1 MGRPKGDAARS
12 KARPS
17 SSSLAASLL
26 PSGSAAAGLG
36 FGGYVGSSRFESS
49 ISNEDSAPL
58 LDLDSEMAQH
68 LQRLSRKDPTTKI
81 KALASLSEL
90 VKQKKGKELLPLI
103 PQWTFE
109 YKKLILDYNRDVRRA
124 THEVMA
130 NVVAGVGRDLA
141 PHLKSIMG
149 PWWFSQFD
157 LASEVSQAAKSSLQ
171 AAFPAQEK
179 RLDALNLCSAEIFAY
194 LEENLK
200 LTPQNLSDK
209 ALASDELEEMY
220 QQMISSSL
228 VALATLLDILLHEPD
243 NAGSASLN
251 AESKLATKA
260 RRVATSS
267 AEKLFSFHKCF
278 LNFLKSE
285 SPSIRSATYSLL
297 SSFIK
302 NVPEVF
308 SEGDVRCL
316 APALLG
322 VFRENNP
329 ICHSS
334 MWEAVLLFFR
344 KFPQSWGNL
353 NVHKS
358 VLNHLWQFLRNRCFG
373 SPLVSY
379 PALILFLEVM
389 PTQSVEADKF
399 FVNFFTNLLA
409 GRSMCD
415 SRADQLSLLRATTE
429 CFLWGLR
436 NSSRYCDN
444 PNSIQDLQVAL
455 IDKVLV
461 KILWANLFELP
472 KGSTPPIQKKPAET
486 LSMSSSVS
494 FLSELGR
501 CIIEILSGV
510 NLLEQKLLS
519 FFFKYVQ
526 ESFLNTLQQGNL
538 EIITGSMK
546 KMIDFLLLL
555 ERDSVSEAESWPLD
569 QFIRPLLSKAF
580 PWIKSSELI
589 DAVKLLSVSVSIF
602 GPRKIVP
609 SFTGCIETS
618 TLLSDDEGSDMS
630 SEKFIKVFREVLI
643 PWCMDG
649 HDSSTAAKQD
659 LLLSLLDDE
668 CFTQQW
674 SDVISY
680 VFDQQH
686 QGFNNLA
693 SIEMLL
699 EKARGEIT
707 KRSSGLGLNKRI
719 GSRPVDW
726 HHNLIESTAISLVHS
741 SSMTTTSTAQFLCSV
756 LGGSTEDSSISFV
769 SRSSLV
775 LIYRGILERL
785 LSFIKQSPLCS
796 VNDTCSSLIA
806 VAVDI
811 EFDLSSSV
819 DATTV
824 AKFAAEV
831 IDGSIFSLKG
841 LNQDATLLSTILS
854 SIFII
859 DLENRLSSLVD
870 NTLYE
875 FKEKRK
881 DRDLVCGFV
890 HAVCSKINNQ
900 FWKSINYDVRKSTAR
915 ILAQSLRSVVQL
927 EDDLQPCQLTL
938 LCASWMPEV
947 LEYLSLDQT
956 DEENIC
962 GLLLLES
969 DVWPMWISPSSL
981 ASINTRDLP
990 AHLYE
995 LRASKSQR
1003 FVSFIESLVMK
1014 MGIHRFLGGHKD
1026 NGLSSQAWLSAEIL
1040 CTWEWPGGS
1049 VQTSF
1054 LPALVSYCKSEP
1066 ARADLLNFIFEILLN
1081 GALVHGED
1089 EEAERESS
1097 EHMWVELNN
1106 HIEDVQEPFLRAL
1119 VSLTSTLF
1127 KENIWREEEAIAAF
1141 KMVTDKLF
1149 IGEET
1154 SKNCLRT
1161 IPFIMSIII
1170 SPLRTTTK
1178 SDVSGEDT
1186 GLPLEVFLRGWL
1198 ERSLSFPPLVLWQSG
1213 EDMEDWYQL
1222 VISCYPVSEMAEE
1235 DKAPQMHVSNE
1246 ERTLLLDLFRKQRQV
1261 PRASSVVTQL
1271 PAVQIL
1277 LARLIAVAVSYCGN
1291 DFNEEDWDF
1300 VFSNLKRLIQS
1311 AVVVMEETSENVNEF
1326 ISGVSSKEK
1335 EIDTLEGL
1343 GHIVSISDPSLANAK
1358 NALSAFSL
1366 LNALV
1371 KHKSVEGENNLNSL
1385 ADEIWEPVKDRILEG
1400 VLRLFFC
1407 TGLAEA
1413 IAASYS
1419 PEAASL
1425 VASYRVDHLQFWE
1438 LVAHLVV
1445 DSSPRARD
1453 RAVRAVEFWGLSK
1466 GAINSLYA
1474 IMFSSAPIPSLQR
1487 AAYTVLST
1495 EPISRLA
1502 IVADGNASPSD
1513 ESLIDQD
1520 SINVPS
1526 EERLGLRDEIS
1537 CMVEELNYEL
1547 LDTDLTAPER
1557 VQTFLAWS
1565 LLLSHV
1571 NSLPS
1576 LTQGRDRLVQYIER
1590 TANPLILDS
1599 LFQHIP
1605 LELYMA
1611 QSLKKKDA
1619 IGLSDLSGVASAAV
1633 LAITTG
1639 SSLSTV
1645 ESLWPIDTGKMAA
1658 LAGAIYGLMIRVLPA
1673 YVRGWFSEMRDRSA
1687 SSSIEAF
1694 TRSWCSPS
1702 LIMNELSQIKKA
1714 DFNDDSFSVSISKSA
1729 NEVVATYTK
1738 DETGMDLVIRL
1749 PVSYPLRPVDVNC
1762 TKSIGISD
1770 AKQRKWLMSMLMF
1783 VRNQNGALAEAIRI
1797 WKRNSDKEFEGVEDC
1812 PICYSVI
1819 HTVNHSLPRRAC
1831 VTCKYKFH
1839 KACLDKWFL
1848 TSHKKARGLKKHLKR
1863 LNAPKHWML
1872 DKLGGAFAPKPSSG
1886 PHKSREC
1893 LPLVLIIRNRLKYA
1907 LTYREVISILMQR
1920 HIQVDGKVR
1929 TDKTYPAGFMD
1940 VVSIPKTNENFRLLY
1955 DTKGRFRLHSIRD
1968 EEAKFKLCKVRTIQV
1983 GQKGI
1988 PYLNT
1993 YDGRTIRY
2001 PDPLI
2006 KPNDTIKLDL
2016 EENKIV
2022 DSIKFDVGNVVMV
2035 TGGRNRGRVGVIK
2048 NREKHKG
2055 SFETIHIQ
2063 DSTGHEFATR
2073 LGNVFTLGKG
2083 TKPWV
2088 SLPKGK
2094 GIKLTIIEEARK
2106 RLAGQ
2111 QAA

>member
-26 PSGSAAAGLG
+26 PSGSAAAAVG
-36 FGGYVGSSRFESS
+36 FGGYVGSSRFENPL
-49 ISNEDSAPL
+49 SNEDSAPF
-58 LDLDSEMAQH
+58 LDLDSEVAQH

-81 KALASLSEL
+81 KALASLLEL
-90 VKQKKGKELLPLI
+90 LKQKKGKELLPLI

-124 THEVMA
+124 THDVMT
-130 NVVAGVGRDLA
+130 NVVTGVGRDLA

-157 LASEVSQAAKSSLQ
+157 LVSEVAQAAKSSLQ

-243 NAGSASLN
+243 KAGSANIN
-251 AESKLATKA
+251 AESKLASKA

-267 AEKLFSFHKCF
+267 AEKLFSVHKCF

-285 SPSIRSATYSLL
+285 SPSVRSATYSLL

-334 MWEAVLLFFR
+334 MWEAFLLFSR
-344 KFPQSWGNL
+344 KFPHSWVHI

-358 VLNHLWQFLRNRCFG
+358 VLNHLWQFLRNGCFG
-373 SPLVSY
+373 SPRVSY

-399 FVNFFTNLLA
+399 FVNFFKNLLA

-415 SRADQLSLLRATTE
+415 SSSMDQLSLLRATSE
-429 CFLWGLR
+429 CFLWGIR
-436 NSSRYCDN
+436 NASRYCDG
-444 PNSIQDLQVAL
+444 PNSIHDLQVDL

-461 KILWANLFELP
+461 KILWANFFEP
-472 KGSTPPIQKKPAET
+472 SKDGVPPIQRKPAET
-486 LSMSSSVS
+486 LSMNDSVS
-494 FLSELGR
+494 YLQELGR
-501 CIIEILSGV
+501 CILEILSGINMLEQ
-510 NLLEQKLLS
+510 NLLSS
-519 FFFKYVQ
+519 FCKSVQ
-526 ESFLNTLQQGNL
+526 ESFLNMLQQGNL
-538 EIITGSMK
+538 EVVAGSMR

-555 ERDSVSEAESWPLD
+555 VKYSVLKGEGWPLD
-569 QFIRPLLSKAF
+569 QFLGPLLSKAF
-580 PWIKSSELI
+580 PWIKSSESI
-589 DAVKLLSVSVSIF
+589 DGLKLLSASASTF
-602 GPRKIVP
+602 GPKKIVP
-609 SFTGCIETS
+609 VLVSDIENS
-618 TLLSDDEGSDMS
+618 TLLSVEEGRDISP
-630 SEKFIKVFREVLI
+630 EKFIKVFQEIFI

-649 HDSSTAAKQD
+649 YNSTTAAKQD

-680 VFDQQH
+680 VFNQQN

-693 SIEMLL
+693 AMEILL
-699 EKARGEIT
+699 EKARDEVT
-707 KRSSGLGLNKRI
+707 KRSSGLELNQRI
-719 GSRPVDW
+719 GSRPDHW
-726 HHNLIESTAISLVHS
+726 HHRLIESTAISLVCS
-741 SSMTTTSTAQFLCSV
+741 SPVTTTSAAQFLCSV
-756 LGGSTEDSSISFV
+756 LGGSKEDSSISFV

-775 LIYRGILERL
+775 LIYRGILEKL
-785 LSFIKQSPLCS
+785 LSFIKLSPLCS
-796 VNDTCSSLIA
+796 INDTCSSLI
-806 VAVDI
+806 VDAVDI

-819 DATTV
+819 DVIAV

-831 IDGSIFSLKG
+831 IDGSFFILKT

-859 DLENRLSSLVD
+859 DLESRISSLVD
-870 NTLYE
+870 NTLYDYE

-881 DRDLVCGFV
+881 DRNPVCDFV
-890 HAVCSKINNQ
+890 HAVCSKMNNQ
-900 FWKSINYDVRKSTAR
+900 FWKSINYDVRKSSAN
-915 ILAQSLRSVVQL
+915 ILVRSIRSVVLL

-938 LCASWMPEV
+938 LCASWMPEM

-956 DEENIC
+956 DEEYVC

-969 DVWPMWISPSSL
+969 DVWPVWISPSSS
-981 ASINTRDLP
+981 ASINTHGMP
-990 AHLYE
+990 AHLCE
-995 LRASKSQR
+995 LRKSKSQR
-1003 FVSFIESLVMK
+1003 FVSFIDSLIMK
-1014 MGIHRFLGGHKD
+1014 IGIHRFLVAHKE
-1026 NGLSSQAWLSAEIL
+1026 NGFSAQAWLFAEIL
-1040 CTWEWPGGS
+1040 CTWKWPGGS

-1054 LPALVSYCKSEP
+1054 LPALVSFCRSEP
-1066 ARADLLNFIFEILLN
+1066 SSGGLLNSIFDILLN
-1081 GALVHGED
+1081 GALVHGD
-1089 EEAERESS
+1089 DERESS
-1097 EHMWVELNN
+1097 GNMWVDFNN
-1106 HIEDVQEPFLRAL
+1106 HIEDVEEPFLRAL
-1119 VSLTSTLF
+1119 VSLIFTLF
-1127 KENIWREEEAIAAF
+1127 KEDLWREEEAMVAF
-1141 KMVTDKLF
+1141 KLLTDKLF

-1154 SKNCLRT
+1154 SKNCLRI

-1170 SPLRTTTK
+1170 SPLRTNTK
-1178 SDVSGEDT
+1178 SGVSGEDT
-1186 GLPLEVFLRGWL
+1186 VLPLEDFLRGWL
-1198 ERSLSFPPLVLWQSG
+1198 ETSLSFPPLVLWQNG
-1213 EDMEDWYQL
+1213 EDMQDWFQL
-1222 VISCYPVSEMAEE
+1222 VISCYPVSENAEE
-1235 DKAPQMHVSNE
+1235 AKALQRHVSNE
-1246 ERTLLLDLFRKQRQV
+1246 ERTLLLDLFRKQKQL
-1261 PRASSVVTQL
+1261 PAASSVVTQL

-1277 LARLIAVAVSYCGN
+1277 LAKLIVVAVSYCGN

-1311 AVVVMEETSENVNEF
+1311 AVVVMEETTENVNDF
-1326 ISGVSSKEK
+1326 ISGISSVEK

-1343 GHIVSISDPSLANAK
+1343 GHIVSISDRSLDNAK

-1371 KHKSVEGENNLNSL
+1371 KHKSVEGGHSLNSL
-1385 ADEIWEPVKDRILEG
+1385 ADEIWDPVKDRILEG

-1419 PEAASL
+1419 LEAASL
-1425 VASYRVDHLQFWE
+1425 VASFRVDHLQFWE
-1438 LVAHLVV
+1438 LVAQLIV

-1466 GAINSLYA
+1466 GAISSLYA
-1474 IMFSSAPIPSLQR
+1474 IMFSSKPIHSLQL
-1487 AAYTVLST
+1487 AAYIVLST

-1513 ESLIDQD
+1513 ESLNDQD
-1520 SINVPS
+1520 SSNVGLPS
-1526 EERLGLRDEIS
+1526 EENLRLRDEVS
-1537 CMVEELNYEL
+1537 CMVEKLNYEL
-1547 LDTDLTAPER
+1547 LDTDLTATER

-1576 LTQGRDRLVQYIER
+1576 LTQGRERLVRYIEK

-1611 QSLKKKDA
+1611 QSLKKKD
-1619 IGLSDLSGVASAAV
+1619 GDVPSELSVVASAATH
-1633 LAITTG
+1633 AITTG

-1645 ESLWPIDTGKMAA
+1645 ESLWPIETGKMAS
-1658 LAGAIYGLMIRVLPA
+1658 LAGAIYGLMLRVLPA
-1673 YVRGWFSEMRDRSA
+1673 YVREWFSEMRDRSA
-1687 SSSIEAF
+1687 SSLIEAF

-1702 LIMNELSQIKKA
+1702 LIENELSQIKRA

-1819 HTVNHSLPRRAC
+1819 HTANHSLPRRAC

-1848 TSHKKARGLKKHLKR
+1848 TSHKKV
-1863 LNAPKHWML
+1863 
-1872 DKLGGAFAPKPSSG
+1872 
-1886 PHKSREC
+1886 C
-1893 LPLVLIIRNRLKYA
+1893 PLCQ
-1907 LTYREVISILMQR
+1907 S
-1920 HIQVDGKVR
+1920 
-1929 TDKTYPAGFMD
+1929 P
-1940 VVSIPKTNENFRLLY
+1940 
-1955 DTKGRFRLHSIRD
+1955 
-1968 EEAKFKLCKVRTIQV
+1968 C
-1983 GQKGI
+1983 
-1988 PYLNT
+1988 
-1993 YDGRTIRY
+1993 
-2001 PDPLI
+2001 
-2006 KPNDTIKLDL
+2006 
-2016 EENKIV
+2016 
-2022 DSIKFDVGNVVMV
+2022 
-2035 TGGRNRGRVGVIK
+2035 
-2048 NREKHKG
+2048 
-2055 SFETIHIQ
+2055 
-2063 DSTGHEFATR
+2063 
-2073 LGNVFTLGKG
+2073 
-2083 TKPWV
+2083 
-2088 SLPKGK
+2088 
-2094 GIKLTIIEEARK
+2094 
-2106 RLAGQ
+2106 
-2111 QAA
+2111 

>member
-1 MGRPKGDAARS
+1 MGKPKGDAARS
-12 KARPS
+12 KSRPS

-26 PSGSAAAGLG
+26 PSGSAAAAVG

-49 ISNEDSAPL
+49 ISNEDSAPF

-109 YKKLILDYNRDVRRA
+109 YKKLILDYSRDVRRA
-124 THEVMA
+124 THEVMT
-130 NVVAGVGRDLA
+130 NVVTGVGRDLA

-157 LASEVSQAAKSSLQ
+157 LVSEVSQVAKSSLQ

-200 LTPQNLSDK
+200 LTPQSLSDK

-220 QQMISSSL
+220 HQMISSSL
-228 VALATLLDILLHEPD
+228 VSLATLLDILLHEPD
-243 NAGSASLN
+243 KAGSASIN
-251 AESKLATKA
+251 TESKLASKA

-267 AEKLFSFHKCF
+267 AEKLFSSHKCF

-285 SPSIRSATYSLL
+285 SPSVRSATYSLL

-334 MWEAVLLFFR
+334 MWEALLLFSR
-344 KFPQSWGNL
+344 KFPKSWGYL

-358 VLNHLWQFLRNRCFG
+358 VLNHLWQFLRNGCFG
-373 SPLVSY
+373 SQVVSY

-399 FVNFFTNLLA
+399 FVNFFNNLLA

-415 SRADQLSLLRATTE
+415 SSADQLSLLRATTE

-436 NSSRYCDN
+436 NASRYCDG
-444 PNSIQDLQVAL
+444 PKSIQDLQVAL

-461 KILWANLFELP
+461 KILWENFLEQSQ
-472 KGSTPPIQKKPAET
+472 GSIPPIQRKPAET
-486 LSMSSSVS
+486 LSMNSSVS
-494 FLSELGR
+494 FLQELGR
-501 CIIEILSGV
+501 CIVEILSGV
-510 NLLEQKLLS
+510 NLLKQNLLS
-519 FFFKYVQ
+519 FFYKSVQ
-526 ESFLNTLQQGNL
+526 ESYLNTLQQGSL
-538 EIITGSMK
+538 ETVTGSIQ

-555 ERDSVSEAESWPLD
+555 ERNSVLEAETWPLNK
-569 QFIRPLLSKAF
+569 FIRPLLSKAF
-580 PWIKSSELI
+580 PWIKSSELV
-589 DAVKLLSVSVSIF
+589 DGVKLLSVSVSVF

-609 SFTGCIETS
+609 ALIGGVETS
-618 TLLSDDEGSDMS
+618 TLPSDDEGSDMS
-630 SEKFIKVFREVLI
+630 PEKFIKVFQEIFI

-649 HDSSTAAKQD
+649 HGSSTAAKQD

-674 SDVISY
+674 SAVISY

-686 QGFNNLA
+686 QGFNNVA
-693 SIEMLL
+693 SMEMLL
-699 EKARGEIT
+699 EKARDEIT
-707 KRSSGLGLNKRI
+707 KRSSGLKQRI
-719 GSRPVDW
+719 GSRPDDW
-726 HHNLIESTAISLVHS
+726 HHSLIESTAIDLVHS
-741 SSMTTTSTAQFLCSV
+741 SPMTTTSSAQFVCSV
-756 LGGSTEDSSISFV
+756 LGGSTEDSCISFV

-806 VAVDI
+806 EAVDI
-811 EFDLSSSV
+811 EFDLSRSG
-819 DATTV
+819 DAATV

-831 IDGSIFSLKG
+831 IDGSFFSLKA

-859 DLENRLSSLVD
+859 DLENKLSSLVD
-870 NTLYE
+870 STHE
-875 FKEKRK
+875 FKEKKK
-881 DRDLVCGFV
+881 DRNLVCGFV
-890 HAVCSKINNQ
+890 HAVCSKMNNQ
-900 FWKSINYDVRKSTAR
+900 FWKSINYDVRKSTAK
-915 ILAQSLRSVVQL
+915 ILAQSIRSVVQL

-938 LCASWMPEV
+938 LCASWITEV
-947 LEYLSLDQT
+947 FEYLSLDQT

-962 GLLLLES
+962 WLLLLES

-981 ASINTRDLP
+981 ASISTHDMP

-995 LRASKSQR
+995 LRTAKSQR
-1003 FVSFIESLVMK
+1003 FVSFIESLIRK
-1014 MGIHRFLGGHKD
+1014 MGIHRFLVGHKD

-1054 LPALVSYCKSEP
+1054 LPAFVSFCKSEP
-1066 ARADLLNFIFEILLN
+1066 ERADLLNSIFEILLN
-1081 GALVHGED
+1081 GALVHGE
-1089 EEAERESS
+1089 EEEDERESS
-1097 EHMWVELNN
+1097 GNMWIELNN
-1106 HIEDVQEPFLRAL
+1106 HIEDVEEPFLRAL
-1119 VSLTSTLF
+1119 VSLLITLF
-1127 KENIWREEEAIAAF
+1127 KESLWKEEEAMSAF

-1154 SKNCLRT
+1154 SKNCLR
-1161 IPFIMSIII
+1161 ILPFIMSIII

-1178 SDVSGEDT
+1178 FGVSGEDT
-1186 GLPLEVFLRGWL
+1186 ALPLEVFLKGWL
-1198 ERSLSFPPLVLWQSG
+1198 ERSLSFPPMVLWQSG
-1213 EDMEDWYQL
+1213 EDMQDWFQL
-1222 VISCYPVSEMAEE
+1222 VISCYPVNEIVEE
-1235 DKAPQMHVSNE
+1235 VKAPQTHVSNE
-1246 ERTLLLDLFRKQRQV
+1246 ERTLLLNLFRKQRQV
-1261 PRASSVVTQL
+1261 PGASNVVTQL
-1271 PAVQIL
+1271 PTVQIL

-1291 DFNEEDWDF
+1291 DFIQEDWDF

-1326 ISGVSSKEK
+1326 ISGVSSMEK

-1343 GHIVSISDPSLANAK
+1343 GHIVSISDPSLDNAK

-1366 LNALV
+1366 LSALV
-1371 KHKSVEGENNLNSL
+1371 KHKSVEGEDNLSSL
-1385 ADEIWEPVKDRILEG
+1385 ADEIWDPVKDRILEG
-1400 VLRLFFC
+1400 VLRIFFC

-1438 LVAHLVV
+1438 LVAQLVV
-1445 DSSPRARD
+1445 DSSSRARD

-1466 GAINSLYA
+1466 GAISSLYA
-1474 IMFSSAPIPSLQR
+1474 IMFSSKPIPSLQR
-1487 AAYTVLST
+1487 AAYIVLST

-1513 ESLIDQD
+1513 ESLSDQD
-1520 SINVPS
+1520 SSNVPP
-1526 EERLGLRDEIS
+1526 EENLRLRDEIS
-1537 CMVEELNYEL
+1537 CMVEKLDYEL
-1547 LDTDLTAPER
+1547 LDTDLIAPER

-1571 NSLPS
+1571 NSLPA
-1576 LTQGRDRLVQYIER
+1576 LTQGRERLVQHIEK
-1590 TANPLILDS
+1590 TANRLILDS

-1611 QSLKKKDA
+1611 QGLKKKDGD
-1619 IGLSDLSGVASAAV
+1619 IPSDLSVVASAAT

-1639 SSLSTV
+1639 SSMSTV
-1645 ESLWPIDTGKMAA
+1645 ESLWPIETVKMAS
-1658 LAGAIYGLMIRVLPA
+1658 LAGAIYGLMLRVLPA
-1673 YVRGWFSEMRDRSA
+1673 YVREWFSEMRDRSG

-1714 DFNDDSFSVSISKSA
+1714 DFNDESFSVSISKSA

-1770 AKQRKWLMSMLMF
+1770 AKQRKWLMSMQMF

-1848 TSHKKARGLKKHLKR
+1848 TSHKKV
-1863 LNAPKHWML
+1863 
-1872 DKLGGAFAPKPSSG
+1872 
-1886 PHKSREC
+1886 C
-1893 LPLVLIIRNRLKYA
+1893 PLCQ
-1907 LTYREVISILMQR
+1907 S
-1920 HIQVDGKVR
+1920 
-1929 TDKTYPAGFMD
+1929 P
-1940 VVSIPKTNENFRLLY
+1940 
-1955 DTKGRFRLHSIRD
+1955 
-1968 EEAKFKLCKVRTIQV
+1968 C
-1983 GQKGI
+1983 
-1988 PYLNT
+1988 
-1993 YDGRTIRY
+1993 
-2001 PDPLI
+2001 
-2006 KPNDTIKLDL
+2006 
-2016 EENKIV
+2016 
-2022 DSIKFDVGNVVMV
+2022 
-2035 TGGRNRGRVGVIK
+2035 
-2048 NREKHKG
+2048 
-2055 SFETIHIQ
+2055 
-2063 DSTGHEFATR
+2063 
-2073 LGNVFTLGKG
+2073 
-2083 TKPWV
+2083 
-2088 SLPKGK
+2088 
-2094 GIKLTIIEEARK
+2094 
-2106 RLAGQ
+2106 
-2111 QAA
+2111 

>member
-12 KARPS
+12 KSRPS

-26 PSGSAAAGLG
+26 PSGSAAAAVG
-36 FGGYVGSSRFESS
+36 FGGYVGSSRFDASS
-49 ISNEDSAPL
+49 MSNEDSAPF

-81 KALASLSEL
+81 KALTSLSEL
-90 VKQKKGKELLPLI
+90 VKQKKGKELVPLI

-109 YKKLILDYNRDVRRA
+109 YKKLILDYSRDVRRA
-124 THEVMA
+124 THDVMT
-130 NVVAGVGRDLA
+130 NVVTGVGRDLA

-157 LASEVSQAAKSSLQ
+157 LVSEVSQAAKSSLQ

-179 RLDALNLCSAEIFAY
+179 RLDVLNLCSAEIFAY
-194 LEENLK
+194 LEENLR

-220 QQMISSSL
+220 QQMMSSSL
-228 VALATLLDILLHEPD
+228 RALATLLDILLHEP
-243 NAGSASLN
+243 NKAGSESVN
-251 AESKLATKA
+251 AESKLASKA

-267 AEKLFSFHKCF
+267 AGKLFSFHKCF

-285 SPSIRSATYSLL
+285 SPSIRSAIYSLL

-322 VFRENNP
+322 VFRETSP

-334 MWEAVLLFFR
+334 MWEALLLFSR
-344 KFPQSWGNL
+344 KFPQSWTYL

-358 VLNHLWQFLRNRCFG
+358 VLNHLWQFLRNGCFG
-373 SPLVSY
+373 SPQVSY

-389 PTQSVEADKF
+389 PTQSVQADKF
-399 FVNFFTNLLA
+399 FVNFFNNLLA

-415 SRADQLSLLRATTE
+415 SSSADQLSLLRATTE

-436 NSSRYCDN
+436 NASRYCDG
-444 PNSIQDLQVAL
+444 PSIHDLQVDL

-461 KILWANLFELP
+461 KNLWANFFELS
-472 KGSTPPIQKKPAET
+472 KDSTPHIQRKPSET
-486 LSMSSSVS
+486 LSMSGSVN
-494 FLSELGR
+494 FLQELGR
-501 CIIEILSGV
+501 CILDILSGI
-510 NLLEQKLLS
+510 NLLEQNLLS
-519 FFFKYVQ
+519 YFLKSVQ
-526 ESFLNTLQQGNL
+526 ESFLNMLQQGDT
-538 EIITGSMK
+538 ETVTGSMR

-555 ERDSVSEAESWPLD
+555 ERYSGLEGESWPLD
-569 QFIRPLLSKAF
+569 QFMGPLLSKAF

-589 DAVKLLSVSVSIF
+589 DGLKLLSVSVSIF

-609 SFTGCIETS
+609 VLVGDIETY
-618 TLLSDDEGSDMS
+618 TLLSVEEGRDMS
-630 SEKFIKVFREVLI
+630 PEKFIKVFQEIFI
-643 PWCMDG
+643 PWCVDG
-649 HDSSTAAKQD
+649 HDSSTAVRASKQD

-668 CFTQQW
+668 CFSQQW

-686 QGFNNLA
+686 HGFDKLA
-693 SIEMLL
+693 SMELLL
-699 EKARGEIT
+699 EKARDQIT
-707 KRSSGLGLNKRI
+707 KRSSGLELSQRI
-719 GSRPVDW
+719 GSKPDHW
-726 HHNLIESTAISLVHS
+726 HHELIGSTAISLVRS
-741 SSMTTTSTAQFLCSV
+741 SPVTTTSATQFLCSV
-756 LGGSTEDSSISFV
+756 LGGATEDSSISFV
-769 SRSSLV
+769 SRSSL
-775 LIYRGILERL
+775 
-785 LSFIKQSPLCS
+785 
-796 VNDTCSSLIA
+796 
-806 VAVDI
+806 AVDI

-819 DATTV
+819 DVIAIT
-824 AKFAAEV
+824 KFAAEV
-831 IDGSIFSLKG
+831 IDGSLFSLKA
-841 LNQDATLLSTILS
+841 LDQDATLLSTIIS
-854 SIFII
+854 SVFII
-859 DLENRLSSLVD
+859 DLESRISSLVD
-870 NTLYE
+870 STLNE
-875 FKEKRK
+875 FKEKQK
-881 DRDLVCGFV
+881 DRNIVCGFV
-890 HAVCSKINNQ
+890 HAVCSKMSNQ
-900 FWKSINYDVRKSTAR
+900 FWKSINYDVRKSSAK
-915 ILAQSLRSVVQL
+915 ILAQSVRSVVQL

-956 DEENIC
+956 DEEDIC
-962 GLLLLES
+962 ALLLRES

-981 ASINTRDLP
+981 TSINTHGVP
-990 AHLYE
+990 AHVCD
-995 LRASKSQR
+995 LRTSKSQR
-1003 FVSFIESLVMK
+1003 YVSFIDSLITK
-1014 MGIHRFLGGHKD
+1014 MGIHRFVVGHKD
-1026 NGLSSQAWLSAEIL
+1026 NGLSPQAWLSAEIL

-1054 LPALVSYCKSEP
+1054 LPALVSFCKSEP
-1066 ARADLLNFIFEILLN
+1066 AYGSLLNSIFDILLN

-1089 EEAERESS
+1089 EIDSS
-1097 EHMWVELNN
+1097 GNMWVELNN
-1106 HIEDVQEPFLRAL
+1106 QIEDVKEPFLRAL
-1119 VSLTSTLF
+1119 VSLIFTLF
-1127 KENIWREEEAIAAF
+1127 KEDLWREEEAMAVF

-1149 IGEET
+1149 IGEEP
-1154 SKNCLRT
+1154 SKNCLRI

-1170 SPLRTTTK
+1170 SPLRKKTK
-1178 SDVSGEDT
+1178 SSFYGEV
-1186 GLPLEVFLRGWL
+1186 LCCHWKLSLEVGW
-1198 ERSLSFPPLVLWQSG
+1198 RDMQDWFQLVL
-1213 EDMEDWYQL
+1213 
-1222 VISCYPVSEMAEE
+1222 SCYPVSEKAEE
-1235 DKAPQMHVSNE
+1235 DKALKRHVSNE
-1246 ERTLLLDLFRKQRQV
+1246 ERTLLLDLFRKQRQI
-1261 PRASSVVTQL
+1261 PGASGVVTQL

-1277 LARLIAVAVSYCGN
+1277 LARLIMVAVSYCGN

-1300 VFSNLKRLIQS
+1300 VFSNLRRLIQS
-1311 AVVVMEETSENVNEF
+1311 AVVVMEEASENVNDF
-1326 ISGVSSKEK
+1326 ISGVSSTEK

-1343 GHIVSISDPSLANAK
+1343 GHIVSISDPSLDNAK
-1358 NALSAFSL
+1358 NALSAFYFL
-1366 LNALV
+1366 KLV
-1371 KHKSVEGENNLNSL
+1371 KDTVPDEDYLYSL
-1385 ADEIWEPVKDRILEG
+1385 TNEIWYPVKDRILE
-1400 VLRLFFC
+1400 
-1407 TGLAEA
+1407 
-1413 IAASYS
+1413 
-1419 PEAASL
+1419 EAASL
-1425 VASYRVDHLQFWE
+1425 VASFRVDHLQFWE
-1438 LVAHLVV
+1438 LVAQLVV

-1466 GAINSLYA
+1466 GAISSLYA
-1474 IMFSSAPIPSLQR
+1474 IMFSSKPIPSLQR
-1487 AAYTVLST
+1487 AAYIVLST

-1502 IVADGNASPSD
+1502 IVADGNVSPSD
-1513 ESLIDQD
+1513 ESLSDQD
-1520 SINVPS
+1520 SSNVGLPS
-1526 EERLGLRDEIS
+1526 EEKLQLRDEIS
-1537 CMVEELNYEL
+1537 CMVEKLNYEL
-1547 LDTDLTAPER
+1547 LDTDLTAPDR

-1576 LTQGRDRLVQYIER
+1576 LTQGRERLVQYIER

-1605 LELYMA
+1605 LEQYMA
-1611 QSLKKKDA
+1611 QSLKKKDGD
-1619 IGLSDLSGVASAAV
+1619 IPSELSVVASAATD
-1633 LAITTG
+1633 AITTG

-1645 ESLWPIDTGKMAA
+1645 KSLWPIETGNMAS
-1658 LAGAIYGLMIRVLPA
+1658 LAGAIYGLMLRVLPA
-1673 YVRGWFSEMRDRSA
+1673 YVREWFSEMRDRSA
-1687 SSSIEAF
+1687 SSLIEAF
-1694 TRSWCSPS
+1694 TRTWCSPS
-1702 LIMNELSQIKKA
+1702 LIKNELSQIKKA
-1714 DFNDDSFSVSISKSA
+1714 DFNDESFSVSISKSA

-1749 PVSYPLRPVDVNC
+1749 PVSYPLKPVDVNC

-1783 VRNQNGALAEAIRI
+1783 VRNQNGALSEAIRI

-1819 HTVNHSLPRRAC
+1819 HTANHSLPRRAC

-1940 VVSIPKTNENFRLLY
+1940 VISIPKTNENFRLLY

-2001 PDPLI
+2001 PDPFI

-2022 DSIKFDVGNVVMV
+2022 EFIKFDVGNVVMV

-2094 GIKLTIIEEARK
+2094 GIKLTIIEEAKK

>member
-1 MGRPKGDAARS
+1 MGKPKGDGARS

-26 PSGSAAAGLG
+26 PSGSAAAAVG

-49 ISNEDSAPL
+49 VSNEDSAPL
-58 LDLDSEMAQH
+58 MDLDSEMAQH

-81 KALASLSEL
+81 KALTSLSEL

-124 THEVMA
+124 THEVMT
-130 NVVAGVGRDLA
+130 NVVTGVGLL
-141 PHLKSIMG
+141 PNV
-149 PWWFSQFD
+149 
-157 LASEVSQAAKSSLQ
+157 EQ

-179 RLDALNLCSAEIFAY
+179 RLDALNLCSAETLAY
-194 LEENLK
+194 LEENLR
-200 LTPQNLSDK
+200 LTPQSLSDK

-228 VALATLLDILLHEPD
+228 VALATLLDILLREPD
-243 NAGSASLN
+243 KAGSASIN

-278 LNFLKSE
+278 LNFLKSA

-308 SEGDVRCL
+308 SESDVKCL

-334 MWEAVLLFFR
+334 MWEAVLLFSR
-344 KFPQSWGNL
+344 KFPQSWVYL
-353 NVHKS
+353 NVNKS
-358 VLNHLWQFLRNRCFG
+358 VLNHLWQFLRNGCFG

-389 PTQSVEADKF
+389 PAQSVEADKF
-399 FVNFFTNLLA
+399 FVNFFNNLLA
-409 GRSMCD
+409 GRSLCD
-415 SRADQLSLLRATTE
+415 SSADQLSLLRATTE

-436 NSSRYCDN
+436 NASRYCDG
-444 PNSIQDLQVAL
+444 PNSIQDFQVAL

-461 KILWANLFELP
+461 KIIWENFFEVSQ
-472 KGSTPPIQKKPAET
+472 GSIPPIQRKPAET
-486 LSMSSSVS
+486 PSMGSSAS
-494 FLSELGR
+494 FLQDLGR
-501 CIIEILSGV
+501 CIVEILSGI
-510 NLLEQKLLS
+510 NLLEQNLLS
-519 FFFKYVQ
+519 FFFKSVQ

-538 EIITGSMK
+538 ETVTVSMK

-555 ERDSVSEAESWPLD
+555 ERASVLEAESWPLD
-569 QFIRPLLSKAF
+569 QFMGPLLSKAF

-589 DAVKLLSVSVSIF
+589 DGVKLLSVSVSMF

-609 SFTGCIETS
+609 ALTGGIKTS

-630 SEKFIKVFREVLI
+630 SEKFIKVFREIFI

-649 HDSSTAAKQD
+649 HNTSTAAKQD

-674 SDVISY
+674 SDVVSY

-686 QGFNNLA
+686 QGFNNNLV
-693 SIEMLL
+693 SMEMLL
-699 EKARGEIT
+699 EKARDEIS
-707 KRSSGLGLNKRI
+707 KRSSGLELNKSI
-719 GSRPVDW
+719 GSRPDDW
-726 HHNLIESTAISLVHS
+726 HHSLIESTAISLVHS
-741 SSMTTTSTAQFLCSV
+741 SSMTTTSTAQFLCSI

-775 LIYRGILERL
+775 LIYRGILEKL

-806 VAVDI
+806 EAVDI

-831 IDGSIFSLKG
+831 IDGSFFSLKA
-841 LNQDATLLSTILS
+841 LNQDATLLSAILS

-859 DLENRLSSLVD
+859 DLENRLSSLLD

-875 FKEKRK
+875 CKENRK
-881 DRDLVCGFV
+881 DRNLVCGFV
-890 HAVCSKINNQ
+890 HAVCSKMNNQ
-900 FWKSINYDVRKSTAR
+900 FWKSINYDVRKNTAK
-915 ILAQSLRSVVQL
+915 ILAQSIRSVVQL

-947 LEYLSLDQT
+947 LKYLSLDQT

-969 DVWPMWISPSSL
+969 DVWPMWISSSSL
-981 ASINTRDLP
+981 ASIDTHDMP

-995 LRASKSQR
+995 LRTSKSQR
-1003 FVSFIESLVMK
+1003 FVSFIESLIIK
-1014 MGIHRFLGGHKD
+1014 MGIHRFLVGQKD
-1026 NGLSSQAWLSAEIL
+1026 NGLSSQTWLSAEIL

-1054 LPALVSYCKSEP
+1054 LPALVSFCKTEP
-1066 ARADLLNFIFEILLN
+1066 ARADLLNSIFEILLN

-1089 EEAERESS
+1089 EDDERESS
-1097 EHMWVELNN
+1097 GNMWVELNN

-1119 VSLTSTLF
+1119 VSLIFTLF
-1127 KENIWREEEAIAAF
+1127 KENIWREEEAMAAF
-1141 KMVTDKLF
+1141 KMVTDKLL

-1154 SKNCLRT
+1154 SKNCLR
-1161 IPFIMSIII
+1161 ILPFIMSVII

-1178 SDVSGEDT
+1178 SGVSGEDAV
-1186 GLPLEVFLRGWL
+1186 LPLEGYLRGWL

-1213 EDMEDWYQL
+1213 EDMQDWFQL

-1235 DKAPQMHVSNE
+1235 AKAPQMHVSNE

-1261 PRASSVVTQL
+1261 PGASSVVTQL

-1311 AVVVMEETSENVNEF
+1311 AVVVMEETSENVNDF
-1326 ISGVSSKEK
+1326 ISGLSSMEK

-1343 GHIVSISDPSLANAK
+1343 GHIVSISDPALDNAK

-1371 KHKSVEGENNLNSL
+1371 KHKSVEGEDNLNSL
-1385 ADEIWEPVKDRILEG
+1385 TNEIWDPVKDRILEG

-1419 PEAASL
+1419 PEVASL
-1425 VASYRVDHLQFWE
+1425 VASFRVDHLQFWE
-1438 LVAHLVV
+1438 LVAQLVV
-1445 DSSPRARD
+1445 HSSPRARD

-1466 GAINSLYA
+1466 GAISSLYA
-1474 IMFSSAPIPSLQR
+1474 IMFSSTPIPSLQR
-1487 AAYTVLST
+1487 AAYIVLST

-1513 ESLIDQD
+1513 ESLSDQD
-1520 SINVPS
+1520 SSNILS
-1526 EERLGLRDEIS
+1526 EEKLRLRDEIS
-1537 CMVEELNYEL
+1537 CMVEKLNYEL
-1547 LDTDLTAPER
+1547 LDTDLIAPER

-1571 NSLPS
+1571 NSLPA
-1576 LTQGRDRLVQYIER
+1576 LTQGRERLVQHIER

-1611 QSLKKKDA
+1611 QSLKKKDG
-1619 IGLSDLSGVASAAV
+1619 IDLSDLSGVASAAV

-1645 ESLWPIDTGKMAA
+1645 ESLWPIETEKMAS
-1658 LAGAIYGLMIRVLPA
+1658 LAGAIYGLMLRVLPA
-1673 YVRGWFSEMRDRSA
+1673 YVREWFSEMRDRSA

-1702 LIMNELSQIKKA
+1702 LITNELSQIKKA
-1714 DFNDDSFSVSISKSA
+1714 DFNDESFSVSISKSA

-1968 EEAKFKLCKVRTIQV
+1968 EEAKFKLCKVRTIQL

-2016 EENKIV
+2016 EENKV
-2022 DSIKFDVGNVVMV
+2022 VEFIKFDVGNVVMV

>member
-1 MGRPKGDAARS
+1 MGKPKGDAARS

-26 PSGSAAAGLG
+26 PSGSAAAAVG
-36 FGGYVGSSRFESS
+36 FGGYVGSSRFDTSL
-49 ISNEDSAPL
+49 SNEDSAAPF
-58 LDLDSEMAQH
+58 LDLDSEVAQH

-90 VKQKKGKELLPLI
+90 LKQKKGKELLPII

-124 THEVMA
+124 THDVMS
-130 NVVAGVGRDLA
+130 NVVTGVGRDLA

-149 PWWFSQFD
+149 PWWYSQFD

-209 ALASDELEEMY
+209 ALASDELKEMH

-243 NAGSASLN
+243 KAGSANVN
-251 AESKLATKA
+251 AESKLALKA

-308 SEGDVRCL
+308 GEGDVRCL

-329 ICHSS
+329 ACHSA
-334 MWEAVLLFFR
+334 MWEAVLLFSR
-344 KFPQSWGNL
+344 KFPQSWAHL

-358 VLNHLWQFLRNRCFG
+358 VLNHLWQFLKNGCFG
-373 SPLVSY
+373 SPRVSY

-389 PTQSVEADKF
+389 PKQSVEADKF
-399 FVNFFTNLLA
+399 FVNFFKNLLA

-415 SRADQLSLLRATTE
+415 SSSTDQLSLLRATTE

-436 NSSRYCDN
+436 NASRYCDG
-444 PNSIQDLQVAL
+444 PNSIHDLQVDL

-461 KILWANLFELP
+461 KILWADFFDLS
-472 KGSTPPIQKKPAET
+472 KGSIPPIPRKPAEA
-486 LSMSSSVS
+486 LSMGNS
-494 FLSELGR
+494 FSYLQELGR
-501 CIIEILSGV
+501 CILEILSGI
-510 NLLEQKLLS
+510 NLLEQNLLS
-519 FFFKYVQ
+519 FFCNAVQ
-526 ESFLNTLQQGNL
+526 ESFLNMLQQENL
-538 EIITGSMK
+538 EIVTGSVRR
-546 KMIDFLLLL
+546 MIDFLLLFERFSVL
-555 ERDSVSEAESWPLD
+555 EGESWPLD
-569 QFIRPLLSKAF
+569 QFMGPLLSKAF
-580 PWIKSSELI
+580 PWIKSSEML
-589 DAVKLLSVSVSIF
+589 DGLKLLSVSASVF

-609 SFTGCIETS
+609 VLIGDVETS
-618 TLLSDDEGSDMS
+618 TLLPVEKGRDMS
-630 SEKFIKVFREVLI
+630 TEKFIKVFQEIFI

-649 HDSSTAAKQD
+649 YDSLTPARQD

-674 SDVISY
+674 SDVISH
-680 VFDQQH
+680 VFNEQD
-686 QGFNNLA
+686 QGFNNFA
-693 SIEMLL
+693 AMKMLL
-699 EKARGEIT
+699 EKARKEIT
-707 KRSSGLGLNKRI
+707 KRSSGQELNQRI
-719 GSRPVDW
+719 GSRPDHW
-726 HHNLIESTAISLVHS
+726 HHRLIESTAINLVRS
-741 SSMTTTSTAQFLCSV
+741 SPTTTTSTSQFLCSV

-775 LIYRGILERL
+775 LIYRGILENL

-806 VAVDI
+806 EAVDI

-819 DATTV
+819 DVIAV

-831 IDGSIFSLKG
+831 IDGSFFSLKA
-841 LNQDATLLSTILS
+841 LNQDVTLFSTIWS

-859 DLENRLSSLVD
+859 DLEGRMTSLVD

-875 FKEKRK
+875 LKEKRK
-881 DRDLVCGFV
+881 DRNLVCDFV
-890 HAVCSKINNQ
+890 HAVCSKMNNQ
-900 FWKSINYDVRKSTAR
+900 FWKSINYDVRKSSAS
-915 ILAQSLRSVVQL
+915 ILVQSIRSVVLL
-927 EDDLQPCQLTL
+927 EDDLQPSQLTL
-938 LCASWMPEV
+938 LCVWMIEV
-947 LEYLSLDQT
+947 LEYHSLDQS

-962 GLLLLES
+962 CLLLLES
-969 DVWPMWISPSSL
+969 DVWPMWVSPSSS
-981 ASINTRDLP
+981 ASINTYGVP
-990 AHLYE
+990 VHLSE
-995 LRASKSQR
+995 LRKSKSQR
-1003 FVSFIESLVMK
+1003 FVSFINSLIME
-1014 MGIHRFLGGHKD
+1014 MGIHRFLVDHKD
-1026 NGLSSQAWLSAEIL
+1026 NGFASQAWLSAEIL
-1040 CTWEWPGGS
+1040 CTWEWPGGN
-1049 VQTSF
+1049 VQNFF
-1054 LPALVSYCKSEP
+1054 LPTLVSFCKSEP
-1066 ARADLLNFIFEILLN
+1066 SSGGLLDSIFDILLN

-1089 EEAERESS
+1089 ERESLGS
-1097 EHMWVELNN
+1097 MWFDYNN
-1106 HIEDVQEPFLRAL
+1106 HIEDVEEPFLRAL
-1119 VSLTSTLF
+1119 VSLLSTLF
-1127 KENIWREEEAIAAF
+1127 KEDLWREEEAMNAF
-1141 KMVTDKLF
+1141 KMLTDKLF

-1154 SKNCLRT
+1154 SKNCLR
-1161 IPFIMSIII
+1161 IFPFIMSIII
-1170 SPLRTTTK
+1170 SPLRRKIK
-1178 SDVSGEDT
+1178 SGVSGEDT
-1186 GLPLEVFLRGWL
+1186 LLPLDVFLTGWL
-1198 ERSLSFPPLVLWQSG
+1198 ERSLSFPPLVLWQSA
-1213 EDMEDWYQL
+1213 EDMQDWFQL
-1222 VISCYPVSEMAEE
+1222 VISCYPVREKAEE
-1235 DKAPQMHVSNE
+1235 AKELQRHVSNE
-1246 ERTLLLDLFRKQRQV
+1246 ERALLLDLFRKQKQG
-1261 PRASSVVTQL
+1261 PGASSVVTQL

-1277 LARLIAVAVSYCGN
+1277 LARLIVIAVSYCGN

-1311 AVVVMEETSENVNEF
+1311 AVVVMEEASENVNDF
-1326 ISGVSSKEK
+1326 INGVSSMDKED
-1335 EIDTLEGL
+1335 DTLEGL
-1343 GHIVSISDPSLANAK
+1343 GHIVSISDPSIDNAK

-1371 KHKSVEGENNLNSL
+1371 KHKSVDNLNSL
-1385 ADEIWEPVKDRILEG
+1385 ADETWDPVKDRILEG

-1419 PEAASL
+1419 SEAASI
-1425 VASYRVDHLQFWE
+1425 VASFRADYLQFWE
-1438 LVAHLVV
+1438 LVAQLVV

-1466 GAINSLYA
+1466 GAISSLYA
-1474 IMFSSAPIPSLQR
+1474 IMFSSNPIPSLQL
-1487 AAYTVLST
+1487 AAYIVLST

-1502 IVADGNASPSD
+1502 IVADGNVSLSD
-1513 ESLIDQD
+1513 ESLNDQD
-1520 SINVPS
+1520 LSNDGLPS
-1526 EERLGLRDEIS
+1526 EDKLRLRDEIS
-1537 CMVEELNYEL
+1537 CVVEKLNYEL

-1557 VQTFLAWS
+1557 VQTFLTWS

-1576 LTQGRDRLVQYIER
+1576 LTQGRERLVHYIER

-1611 QSLKKKDA
+1611 QSLKKKDGE
-1619 IGLSDLSGVASAAV
+1619 IPPELSVVASAAT

-1645 ESLWPIDTGKMAA
+1645 ESLWPIETGKMAS
-1658 LAGAIYGLMIRVLPA
+1658 LAGAIYGLMLRVLPA
-1673 YVRGWFSEMRDRSA
+1673 YVREWFSEMRDRSA
-1687 SSSIEAF
+1687 SSMIEAF

-1702 LIMNELSQIKKA
+1702 LIENELSQIKKA
-1714 DFNDDSFSVSISKSA
+1714 DFNDESFSVSISKSA

-1749 PVSYPLRPVDVNC
+1749 PVSYPLRPVDVSC

-1839 KACLDKWFL
+1839 KACLDKWFY
-1848 TSHKKARGLKKHLKR
+1848 TSHKKL
-1863 LNAPKHWML
+1863 
-1872 DKLGGAFAPKPSSG
+1872 
-1886 PHKSREC
+1886 C
-1893 LPLVLIIRNRLKYA
+1893 PLCQ
-1907 LTYREVISILMQR
+1907 S
-1920 HIQVDGKVR
+1920 
-1929 TDKTYPAGFMD
+1929 P
-1940 VVSIPKTNENFRLLY
+1940 
-1955 DTKGRFRLHSIRD
+1955 
-1968 EEAKFKLCKVRTIQV
+1968 C
-1983 GQKGI
+1983 
-1988 PYLNT
+1988 
-1993 YDGRTIRY
+1993 
-2001 PDPLI
+2001 
-2006 KPNDTIKLDL
+2006 
-2016 EENKIV
+2016 
-2022 DSIKFDVGNVVMV
+2022 
-2035 TGGRNRGRVGVIK
+2035 
-2048 NREKHKG
+2048 
-2055 SFETIHIQ
+2055 
-2063 DSTGHEFATR
+2063 
-2073 LGNVFTLGKG
+2073 
-2083 TKPWV
+2083 
-2088 SLPKGK
+2088 
-2094 GIKLTIIEEARK
+2094 
-2106 RLAGQ
+2106 
-2111 QAA
+2111 

>member
-26 PSGSAAAGLG
+26 PSGSAAAAAVG

-49 ISNEDSAPL
+49 VSNEDSAPL

-90 VKQKKGKELLPLI
+90 VKQKKGKEILPLI

-124 THEVMA
+124 THEVMS
-130 NVVAGVGRDLA
+130 NVVTGVGRDLA

-157 LASEVSQAAKSSLQ
+157 SVSEVSQAAKSSLQ

-194 LEENLK
+194 LEENLR

-220 QQMISSSL
+220 QQMMSSSL

-243 NAGSASLN
+243 KAGSASFN
-251 AESKLATKA
+251 AESKLSTKA

-285 SPSIRSATYSLL
+285 SASIRSATYSLL
-297 SSFIK
+297 SSFTK

-308 SEGDVRCL
+308 SESDIKCL

-322 VFRENNP
+322 VFREKNP

-334 MWEAVLLFFR
+334 MWEAVLLFSR
-344 KFPQSWGNL
+344 KFPQSWVYL

-358 VLNHLWQFLRNRCFG
+358 VLNHFWQFLRNGCFG

-379 PALILFLEVM
+379 PALILFLEVI
-389 PTQSVEADKF
+389 PTQSVEADTF
-399 FVNFFTNLLA
+399 FVNFFNNLLA

-415 SRADQLSLLRATTE
+415 SRADQLSLLRAATE

-436 NSSRYCDN
+436 NASRYCDK

-461 KILWANLFELP
+461 KILWANFFELS
-472 KGSTPPIQKKPAET
+472 KGSTSPIERKPTET

-494 FLSELGR
+494 FLPELGR
-501 CIIEILSGV
+501 CIVEILSGV

-538 EIITGSMK
+538 EIVAGSMK

-569 QFIRPLLSKAF
+569 QFIGPLLSKVF
-580 PWIKSSELI
+580 PWIKSSELV
-589 DAVKLLSVSVSIF
+589 DGMKLLSVSVSMF

-609 SFTGCIETS
+609 AFTAGIETS
-618 TLLSDDEGSDMS
+618 TLLSDEEGSDMS
-630 SEKFIKVFREVLI
+630 SEKFIKVFREVFI

-649 HDSSTAAKQD
+649 HDASTAAKQD
-659 LLLSLLDDE
+659 LLLSLIDDE

-686 QGFNNLA
+686 QGFNNHT
-693 SIEMLL
+693 SMEMLL

-707 KRSSGLGLNKRI
+707 KRSSGLELNKRI
-719 GSRPVDW
+719 GSRPDDW
-726 HHNLIESTAISLVHS
+726 HHSLIESTAISLVRS
-741 SSMTTTSTAQFLCSV
+741 SSTTSTAQFLCSV

-775 LIYRGILERL
+775 LIYRGILEKL

-806 VAVDI
+806 EAVDI
-811 EFDLSSSV
+811 EFNLSSSV
-819 DATTV
+819 DAIKV

-831 IDGSIFSLKG
+831 IDGTFFSLKA

-875 FKEKRK
+875 FKEKSK
-881 DRDLVCGFV
+881 DRNLVCGLV
-890 HAVCSKINNQ
+890 HAVCSKMNNQ
-900 FWKSINYDVRKSTAR
+900 FWNSINYDVRKSTAK
-915 ILAQSLRSVVQL
+915 ILAQSIRSVVQL

-969 DVWPMWISPSSL
+969 DLWPMWISPSSL
-981 ASINTRDLP
+981 SSINTHDMP
-990 AHLYE
+990 TQLYE
-995 LRASKSQR
+995 LKSSKSRR
-1003 FVSFIESLVMK
+1003 FVSFIESLLMK
-1014 MGIHRFLGGHKD
+1014 MGIHRFLVGHKD

-1054 LPALVSYCKSEP
+1054 LPELVSFCKSEP
-1066 ARADLLNFIFEILLN
+1066 ARADLLNSIFEILLN

-1089 EEAERESS
+1089 EEDERESS
-1097 EHMWVELNN
+1097 GNMWVELNN
-1106 HIEDVQEPFLRAL
+1106 PIEDVQEPFLRAL
-1119 VSLTSTLF
+1119 VSLIFTLF
-1127 KENIWREEEAIAAF
+1127 KENIWREEEAMAAF

-1154 SKNCLRT
+1154 SKNCLRI
-1161 IPFIMSIII
+1161 IPFIMSVII
-1170 SPLRTTTK
+1170 SPLRTKTK
-1178 SDVSGEDT
+1178 SGVSGEDNV
-1186 GLPLEVFLRGWL
+1186 LPLEVFLRGWL

-1213 EDMEDWYQL
+1213 EDMQDWFQL
-1222 VISCYPVSEMAEE
+1222 VVSCYPVSEMAGEA
-1235 DKAPQMHVSNE
+1235 KAPQMHVSNE

-1261 PRASSVVTQL
+1261 PAASSVVSQL

-1277 LARLIAVAVSYCGN
+1277 LARLISVAVSYCGK
-1291 DFNEEDWDF
+1291 DFNEADWDF

-1311 AVVVMEETSENVNEF
+1311 AVVVMEETAENVNEF
-1326 ISGVSSKEK
+1326 ISGVSSTEK

-1343 GHIVSISDPSLANAK
+1343 GHIVSISDPSLDNAK

-1366 LNALV
+1366 LNASV
-1371 KHKSVEGENNLNSL
+1371 KHKSVEGEDNLNSL
-1385 ADEIWEPVKDRILEG
+1385 SDEIWDPVKDRMLEG

-1419 PEAASL
+1419 SEAASL

-1438 LVAHLVV
+1438 LVAQLVV

-1466 GAINSLYA
+1466 GAISSLYA

-1502 IVADGNASPSD
+1502 IVADGNVSPSD
-1513 ESLIDQD
+1513 ESLTDQD
-1520 SINVPS
+1520 SSNVPS
-1526 EERLGLRDEIS
+1526 EEKLRLRDEIS
-1537 CMVEELNYEL
+1537 CMVEKLSYEF
-1547 LDTDLTAPER
+1547 LDTDLIAPER

-1576 LTQGRDRLVQYIER
+1576 LTQGRERLVQYIER

-1611 QSLKKKDA
+1611 QSLKKKDG

-1645 ESLWPIDTGKMAA
+1645 ESLWPIETGKMAS

-1673 YVRGWFSEMRDRSA
+1673 YVREWFSEMRDRSA

-1702 LIMNELSQIKKA
+1702 LIMNEFSQIKKA
-1714 DFNDDSFSVSISKSA
+1714 DFNDESFSVSISKSA

-1848 TSHKKARGLKKHLKR
+1848 TSHKKV
-1863 LNAPKHWML
+1863 
-1872 DKLGGAFAPKPSSG
+1872 
-1886 PHKSREC
+1886 C
-1893 LPLVLIIRNRLKYA
+1893 PLCQ
-1907 LTYREVISILMQR
+1907 S
-1920 HIQVDGKVR
+1920 
-1929 TDKTYPAGFMD
+1929 P
-1940 VVSIPKTNENFRLLY
+1940 
-1955 DTKGRFRLHSIRD
+1955 
-1968 EEAKFKLCKVRTIQV
+1968 C
-1983 GQKGI
+1983 
-1988 PYLNT
+1988 
-1993 YDGRTIRY
+1993 
-2001 PDPLI
+2001 
-2006 KPNDTIKLDL
+2006 
-2016 EENKIV
+2016 
-2022 DSIKFDVGNVVMV
+2022 
-2035 TGGRNRGRVGVIK
+2035 
-2048 NREKHKG
+2048 
-2055 SFETIHIQ
+2055 
-2063 DSTGHEFATR
+2063 
-2073 LGNVFTLGKG
+2073 
-2083 TKPWV
+2083 
-2088 SLPKGK
+2088 
-2094 GIKLTIIEEARK
+2094 
-2106 RLAGQ
+2106 
-2111 QAA
+2111 

>member
-26 PSGSAAAGLG
+26 PSGSAAAAVG
-36 FGGYVGSSRFESS
+36 FGGYVGSSRFEASLS
-49 ISNEDSAPL
+49 KEDPAPF

-81 KALASLSEL
+81 KALTSLSEL
-90 VKQKKGKELLPLI
+90 VKKKKGKELLPLI

-109 YKKLILDYNRDVRRA
+109 YKKLILDYSRDVRRA
-124 THEVMA
+124 THDVMTD
-130 NVVAGVGRDLA
+130 VVTGVGRDLA

-157 LASEVSQAAKSSLQ
+157 LVSEVSQAAKSSLQ

-179 RLDALNLCSAEIFAY
+179 RLDVLSLCSAEIFAY

-228 VALATLLDILLHEPD
+228 RALATLIDILLHEPD
-243 NAGSASLN
+243 KAGSASVN
-251 AESKLATKA
+251 AESKLASKA

-267 AEKLFSFHKCF
+267 AGKLFSSHKCF

-308 SEGDVRCL
+308 NESDVRCL

-322 VFRENNP
+322 VFRETIP

-334 MWEAVLLFFR
+334 MWEAVLLFSR
-344 KFPQSWGNL
+344 KFPQSWAYL

-358 VLNHLWQFLRNRCFG
+358 VLNHLWQFLRNGCFG
-373 SPLVSY
+373 SPQVSY

-389 PTQSVEADKF
+389 PTQSLEADKF
-399 FVNFFTNLLA
+399 FVNFFNNLLA

-415 SRADQLSLLRATTE
+415 SSSADQLSLLRATTE

-436 NSSRYCDN
+436 NASRYCDG
-444 PNSIQDLQVAL
+444 PSSIHDLQVDL

-461 KILWANLFELP
+461 KNLWAYFFELS
-472 KGSTPPIQKKPAET
+472 KDSTPHIQRKPSET
-486 LSMSSSVS
+486 LSMSSSVK
-494 FLSELGR
+494 FLQELGS
-501 CIIEILSGV
+501 CILEILSGI
-510 NLLEQKLLS
+510 NLLEQNLLS
-519 FFFKYVQ
+519 FFCKSVQ
-526 ESFLNTLQQGNL
+526 ESFLNMLQQGDT
-538 EIITGSMK
+538 ETVTGMR

-555 ERDSVSEAESWPLD
+555 ERH
-569 QFIRPLLSKAF
+569 
-580 PWIKSSELI
+580 SSLEDGL
-589 DAVKLLSVSVSIF
+589 KLLSVSLSIF

-609 SFTGCIETS
+609 VLICDIETS
-618 TLLSDDEGSDMS
+618 TLLSLEEGRDMS
-630 SEKFIKVFREVLI
+630 PEKFIKVFQEFFI

-649 HDSSTAAKQD
+649 YDSSTAVKAAKQD
-659 LLLSLLDDE
+659 LLFSLLDDD

-674 SDVISY
+674 SAVISY

-686 QGFNNLA
+686 QGFDKLA
-693 SIEMLL
+693 SMELLL
-699 EKARGEIT
+699 EKARDEIT
-707 KRSSGLGLNKRI
+707 KRSSGLELSQRI
-719 GSRPVDW
+719 GSKPDHW
-726 HHNLIESTAISLVHS
+726 HHELIESTAIALVRS
-741 SSMTTTSTAQFLCSV
+741 SSVTTTSAAQFLCSV

-775 LIYRGILERL
+775 LIYRGILEKL

-796 VNDTCSSLIA
+796 VSDTCSSLI
-806 VAVDI
+806 VEAVDI
-811 EFDLSSSV
+811 EFDLSSPV
-819 DATTV
+819 DVIAVT
-824 AKFAAEV
+824 KFAAEV
-831 IDGSIFSLKG
+831 IDGSVFSLKA
-841 LNQDATLLSTILS
+841 LNQEATLFSTILS
-854 SIFII
+854 SLLII
-859 DLENRLSSLVD
+859 DLESRISSLVD

-875 FKEKRK
+875 LKEKRK
-881 DRDLVCGFV
+881 DRNLVGSFV
-890 HAVCSKINNQ
+890 HAVCSRMNNQ
-900 FWKSINYDVRKSTAR
+900 FWKSINYDVRKSSAN
-915 ILAQSLRSVVQL
+915 ILVQSIRSVVQL

-947 LEYLSLDQT
+947 LKYLSLNQT
-956 DEENIC
+956 DEEIIC
-962 GLLLLES
+962 GLLLREN
-969 DVWPMWISPSSL
+969 DVWPMWTSPSSS
-981 ASINTRDLP
+981 ASIYTHDIP
-990 AHLYE
+990 AHLCD
-995 LRASKSQR
+995 LRTSKSQR
-1003 FVSFIESLVMK
+1003 YVFFIDSLITN
-1014 MGIHRFLGGHKD
+1014 MGIQRFVVGHKD
-1026 NGLSSQAWLSAEIL
+1026 NGLSPQAWLSAEIL

-1054 LPALVSYCKSEP
+1054 LPALVSFCKSEP
-1066 ARADLLNFIFEILLN
+1066 AYGSLLNSIFDILLN

-1089 EEAERESS
+1089 ERDSS
-1097 EHMWVELNN
+1097 GNMWVELNN
-1106 HIEDVQEPFLRAL
+1106 QIEDVKEPFLRAL
-1119 VSLTSTLF
+1119 VSLIFTLF
-1127 KENIWREEEAIAAF
+1127 KEDLWREEEAMAVF

-1149 IGEET
+1149 IGEEP
-1154 SKNCLRT
+1154 SKNCLRI
-1161 IPFIMSIII
+1161 IPFIMSVII
-1170 SPLRTTTK
+1170 SPLRTKTK
-1178 SDVSGEDT
+1178 SSVYGDT
-1186 GLPLEVFLRGWL
+1186 VLPLEAFLGGWL

-1213 EDMEDWYQL
+1213 EDMQDWFQL
-1222 VISCYPVSEMAEE
+1222 VLSCYPVNEKAEE
-1235 DKAPQMHVSNE
+1235 DKALQRHVSNE

-1261 PRASSVVTQL
+1261 PGASSVVTQL
-1271 PAVQIL
+1271 PGVQIL
-1277 LARLIAVAVSYCGN
+1277 LARLIMVVVSYCGN

-1300 VFSNLKRLIQS
+1300 VFSNLRRMIQS
-1311 AVVVMEETSENVNEF
+1311 AVVVMEETSENVNDF
-1326 ISGVSSKEK
+1326 ISGVSSMEK

-1343 GHIVSISDPSLANAK
+1343 GHIVSISDASLDNAK
-1358 NALSAFSL
+1358 NALSAFSVL
-1366 LNALV
+1366 KLV
-1371 KHKSVEGENNLNSL
+1371 KDISVGSEDYLYSL
-1385 ADEIWEPVKDRILEG
+1385 ANELWDLAKDRILEG

-1425 VASYRVDHLQFWE
+1425 VASFRVDHLQFWE
-1438 LVAHLVV
+1438 LVAQLVV
-1445 DSSPRARD
+1445 VSSPRARD

-1466 GAINSLYA
+1466 GAISSMYA
-1474 IMFSSAPIPSLQR
+1474 IMFSSKPIHSLQR
-1487 AAYTVLST
+1487 AAYIVLST
-1495 EPISRLA
+1495 ESISRLA

-1513 ESLIDQD
+1513 ESLSDQD
-1520 SINVPS
+1520 SSNDGLPS
-1526 EERLGLRDEIS
+1526 EEKLRLRDEIS
-1537 CMVEELNYEL
+1537 CMVEKLNYDL
-1547 LDTDLTAPER
+1547 LDTDLTAPDR
-1557 VQTFLAWS
+1557 VQTFLVWS

-1571 NSLPS
+1571 SSLPS
-1576 LTQGRDRLVQYIER
+1576 LTQGRERLVQHIQR

-1605 LELYMA
+1605 LEEYMA
-1611 QSLKKKDA
+1611 QSLKKKDGD
-1619 IGLSDLSGVASAAV
+1619 IPSELSVVASAATC
-1633 LAITTG
+1633 AITTG
-1639 SSLSTV
+1639 SSLLTV
-1645 ESLWPIDTGKMAA
+1645 KSLWPIETENMAS
-1658 LAGAIYGLMIRVLPA
+1658 LAGAIYGLMLRVLPA
-1673 YVRGWFSEMRDRSA
+1673 YVREWFSGMRDRSA
-1687 SSSIEAF
+1687 SSLIEAF
-1694 TRSWCSPS
+1694 TRTWCSPS
-1702 LIMNELSQIKKA
+1702 LIKNELSQIRKA
-1714 DFNDDSFSVSISKSA
+1714 DFNDESFSVSISKSA
-1729 NEVVATYTK
+1729 NEVVGTYTK

-1749 PVSYPLRPVDVNC
+1749 PVSYPLKPVDVNW

-1783 VRNQNGALAEAIRI
+1783 VRNQNGALAEAIKI
-1797 WKRNSDKEFEGVEDC
+1797 WKRNSDKEYEGVEDC

-1819 HTVNHSLPRRAC
+1819 HPVNHSLPRRAC
-1831 VTCKYKFH
+1831 ATCKYKFH

-1968 EEAKFKLCKVRTIQV
+1968 EEAKFKLCKVRTIQL
-1983 GQKGI
+1983 GRKGI

-2022 DSIKFDVGNVVMV
+2022 EFIKFDVGNVVMV

-2094 GIKLTIIEEARK
+2094 GIKLTIIEEAKK